1 MDKNR
6 KGETAE
12 EIERI
17 RTKTCAICHLKPTR
31 PRRRKRY
38 CVTKGGRKGTQAGTP
53 KRGRRQR
60 RTFTPA
66 ARRRPVALH
75 VRQGDRNAGRSQRV
89 VHNTAAA
96 PV

>member
-17 RTKTCAICHLKPTR
+17 RTKTCAICHLR